1 MEKVL
6 DEQIVKQIKQVFD
19 GIEQPVQVL
28 LFGSKEN
35 CDYCN
40 ETQQLLEEVTALHE
54 KLALSI
60 YDVHENQELA
70 GQYNVTNAPGI
81 VIAAK
86 DGAEVKN
93 LGIQFSGIPSGHE
106 FSTLINDILIV
117 SKRDSGLDEKT
128 REFLKNLDKPL
139 HLQVF
144 VTPTCPYC
152 PRAVLLAHQM
162 AMENPAMI
170 RAEGVEA
177 TEFPELANQFNVRG
191 VPQTVINA
199 GSGMVVGAVPEQ
211 NLLAAIQGALL
222 NW

>member
-1 MEKVL
+1 MGKVL
-6 DEQIVKQIKQVFD
+6 DEQIIKQVRQVFE
-19 GIEQPVQVL
+19 GIEKPVQIL
-28 LFGSKEN
+28 LFSSEEN

-40 ETQQLLEEVTALHE
+40 ESQKLLEEVIALHN
-54 KLALSI
+54 KLELSV
-60 YDVHENQELA
+60 YDVNENQDIA
-70 GQYNVTNAPGI
+70 SQYNVSNAPGI

-86 DGAEVKN
+86 DDTGVKN

-117 SKRDSGLDEKT
+117 SKRDSGLDAKT
-128 REFLKNLDKPL
+128 REFLKKLDKPL

-199 GSGMVVGAVPEQ
+199 GSGMVVGAVPEGH
-211 NLLAAIQGALL
+211 LLAEIQKALL
-222 NW
+222 N